1 MLDPDQVGSIMP
13 ALPGN
18 RYHAAASNGNQLI
31 YRQASPQEK
40 HLSPTDRPI
49 LVADDLSSGAKNALL
64 RAIVLAGEI
73 RTSVKVI
80 HVVPAE
86 VHARR
91 RAEISRAGSVD
102 ASGGLGELESM
113 LEEDVGHALGQTTR
127 ARPPVSTIVR
137 LGEPVSTILEEVHK
151 LDARLVVVG
160 AHGMDSLGDR
170 LIGSTPDR
178 IMGKSDRPLLVARR
192 HSARPYRRVL
202 FGSDF
207 SADAQEALGVAAAL
221 ARGAEFHLLHV
232 SAAVAKAGPAAT
244 PGDVPRRGS
253 TDTTL
258 GNGLAARLIEMARSA
273 HVSASQVT
281 SHLLGGEPAEVITAQ
296 AGALDTDLVVVGSR
310 GLGPFERFLFGT
322 VSRQVL
328 RTCPC
333 DVLVARS
340 ARSPS

>member
-1 MLDPDQVGSIMP
+1 M
-13 ALPGN
+13 
-18 RYHAAASNGNQLI
+18 
-31 YRQASPQEK
+31 
-40 HLSPTDRPI
+40 
-49 LVADDLSSGAKNALL
+49 ADDLSSGAKSALL
-64 RAIVLAGEI
+64 RAIVLAGEV
-73 RTSVKVI
+73 RTTVKVI

-91 RAEISRAGSVD
+91 RAEALRAGSVG
-102 ASGGLGELESM
+102 ASGGLDELERM
-113 LEEDVGHALGQTTR
+113 LEEDVGHALGQTTGE
-127 ARPPVSTIVR
+127 RPPVSTSVR
-137 LGEPVSTILEEVHK
+137 LGEPVSAILEEAHK
-151 LDARLVVVG
+151 LDARLLVVG
-160 AHGMDSLGDR
+160 AHGKDSLGDR

-178 IMGKSDRPLLVARR
+178 VVGKSDRPLLVVRR

-207 SADAQEALGVAAAL
+207 SADAQAALRMAAAL

-232 SAAVAKAGPAAT
+232 SAVSVKAGPPAT
-244 PGDVPRRGS
+244 PGDESRGGS
-253 TDTTL
+253 TDTTP
-258 GNGLAARLIEMARSA
+258 GNGLAARLTEMARSA
-273 HVSASQVT
+273 HVSASQVS

-296 AGALDTDLVVVGSR
+296 ARALDADLVVVGSR